1 MQVRVIGS
9 WADACRAKLKA
20 GAHQAVHIPHR
31 PAEMAMTTIGT
42 QSHTTL
48 PNIVLAT
55 GEEARFAAGDRV
67 RVLDRSP
74 VGHYRVPAYLR
85 GRTATIE
92 TVIQKMGM
100 NNEEEGYGRN
110 AGNKRHYYR
119 LALPMNEVWTHYA
132 GSSVDSLRIEVFESW
147 LERSQA

>member
-1 MQVRVIGS
+1 
-9 WADACRAKLKA
+9 
-20 GAHQAVHIPHR
+20 
-31 PAEMAMTTIGT
+31 MTTIGT